1 MGFPTVICGPG
12 SITQAYTTCEF
23 VDLQEI
29 ADAAQLSLDAAQ
41 RLLE

>member
-12 SITQAYTTCEF
+12 SITQAHTTCEF
-23 VDLQEI
+23 VDLQEV
-29 ADAAQLSLDAAQ
+29 ADAARLYLHAAL